1 MSLYL
6 GIDGASIR
14 TTVIAADERGKILA
28 KITGGSIDYKT
39 LGMTDARKNLK
50 NIMKE
55 LYAKIGEEDFKCVCI
70 GSSAINSRASDKE
83 TSALTANIIEADN
96 IILDSSIFTAMQCM
110 LDNGPCA
117 LVISGIDSMVAA
129 RNSKGKITRA
139 GGWGYLLGNEGSG
152 YSIALDAIKYAIRAF
167 EGSEQPTKILDDMI
181 EYFNLYSPQDFRDKF
196 FDPVTER
203 SKISAFAS
211 RVFSCA
217 SAGDKAATDIISKHA
232 RLLAGTTKSLIKELP
247 ADTVIGMWGG
257 VFINN
262 RRFRNEF
269 SASMIEQ
276 SADYHIELLNYPA
289 ECGALFAAY
298 QMDGI
303 EITDE
308 LMKNIDLYR
317 GVRV

>member
-6 GIDGASIR
+6 GIDGASVK
-14 TTVIAADERGKILA
+14 TTAIVANEFGKVLA
-28 KITGGSIDYKT
+28 KTVGASINYKT
-39 LGMTDARKNLK
+39 IGLTAARKNLK
-50 NIMKE
+50 SIINE
-55 LYAKIGEEDFKCVCI
+55 LCEKTGENYFKCACI
-70 GSSAINSRASDKE
+70 GSSALNSRASDKDTDSL
-83 TSALTANIIEADN
+83 TSNIINADN
-96 IILDSSIFTAMQCM
+96 IIMESSIFTAMECM
-110 LDNGPCA
+110 LDKGPCA

-129 RNSKGKITRA
+129 RNAKGKMSKA

-152 YSIALDAIKYAIRAF
+152 YAIAMDAIRYAIRAY
-167 EGSEQPTKILDDMI
+167 EGSEQPTKILDDMV

-232 RLLAGTTKSLIKELP
+232 RLLAETTKSLIKDLP
-247 ADTVIGMWGG
+247 SDTIIGMWGG
-257 VFINN
+257 VFVNN

-269 SASMIEQ
+269 SSALIEQ
-276 SADYHIELLNYPA
+276 SSDYHIELLNYPA

-308 LMKNIDLYR
+308 FMKNIDLYR

>member
-6 GIDGASIR
+6 GIDGGGVK
-14 TTVIAADERGKILA
+14 TTAIVANESGKILA
-28 KITGGSIDYKT
+28 KTVGASIDYKT
-39 LGMTDARKNLK
+39 IGLTVARNNLRS
-50 NIMKE
+50 IIKE
-55 LYAKIGEEDFKCVCI
+55 LYTKTGEDIFKCACI
-70 GSSAINSRASDKE
+70 GSSSLSSRATEKE
-83 TSALTANIIEADN
+83 TSALISNIIEADKV
-96 IILDSSIFTAMQCM
+96 IMESSVFTAMECM
-110 LDNGPCA
+110 LDEGPCA

-129 RNSKGKITRA
+129 RNSKGKMYKA
-139 GGWGYLLGNEGSG
+139 GGWGYLLGGEGSG
-152 YSIALDAIKYAIRAF
+152 YAIAMDAIKYSIRAF
-167 EGSEQPTKILDDMI
+167 EGSEEPTKLLDDMT
-181 EYFNLYSPQDFRDKF
+181 EYFNIYSPQDFRDRF

-217 SAGDKAATDIISKHA
+217 SAGDKIAADIIAKHA

-247 ADTVIGMWGG
+247 ADTLIGMWGG

-269 SASMIEQ
+269 AAAMVTQ
-276 SADYHIELLNYPA
+276 SAEYRIELLNYPA

-298 QMDGI
+298 KMDGI

-317 GVRV
+317 GIRV

>member
-1 MSLYL
+1 MALYL
-6 GIDGASIR
+6 GIDGASVR
-14 TTVIAADERGKILA
+14 TTAIVANEFGKVLA
-28 KITGGSIDYKT
+28 KTVGGSIDYKT
-39 LGMTDARKNLK
+39 IGLTTARKNLK
-50 NIMKE
+50 NIINE
-55 LYAKIGEEDFKCVCI
+55 LCEKAGDNYFKCACI
-70 GSSAINSRASDKE
+70 GSSALNSRASAKD
-83 TSALTANIIEADN
+83 TDTLTANIINADK
-96 IILDSSIFTAMQCM
+96 IIMDSSIFTAMECM
-110 LDNGPCA
+110 LDKGPCA

-129 RNSKGKITRA
+129 RNAKGKMSKA

-152 YSIALDAIKYAIRAF
+152 YAIAIDAIRYAIRAF
-167 EGSEQPTKILDDMI
+167 EGSEQPTKLLDDMI

-217 SAGDKAATDIISKHA
+217 SAGDNAAAEIISKHA
-232 RLLAGTTKSLIKELP
+232 RMLAETAKSLIKEFP
-247 ADTVIGMWGG
+247 SDTVVGMWGG

-269 SASMIEQ
+269 SAVLSEQ
-276 SADYHIELLNYPA
+276 SPDYHIELLNYPA

-303 EITDE
+303 EFTDE
-308 LMKNIDLYR
+308 FMKNIDLYR